1 MKDIITTTDIN
12 EFYEK
17 LFEEKENYSFVN
29 NEKYVD
35 VYNFGKCYEDTI
47 AISKSDFNLSLI
59 DINNNLILE

>member
-17 LFEEKENYSFVN
+17 LFAEKENYSFVN

-35 VYNFGKCYEDTI
+35 VYNFGKSYEDTI

>member
-1 MKDIITTTDIN
+1 MKDIITKTDIN

-17 LFEEKENYSFVN
+17 LFDDKENYSFIN

-35 VYNFGKCYEDTI
+35 VYNFGKSYEDTI

-59 DINNNLILE
+59 DLNNNLIIE